1 MKALIYMQNMQAE
14 RKYYVIML
22 KDSSE
27 PEKFAFPHYLRN
39 LLAQSTHKFSILC
52 VCFWGATVGCVD
64 LHIQH

>member
-1 MKALIYMQNMQAE
+1 MQAE

-39 LLAQSTHKFSILC
+39 LPAQSTHKFSILC
-52 VCFWGATVGCVD
+52 VCF
-64 LHIQH
+64 